1 MRMLNLTTAFFMAI
15 ATAGFAADETGT
27 WEGHYSCGSIRDV
40 DLTFDASTGTA
51 TFTFYE
57 RRRNDQPL
65 GSYELDYSVDGFDIT
80 AIPRRWIDQPRGFS
94 MVGFS
99 GSLRGG
105 AKQIT
110 AQIDSANCAQLAAK
124 KVSSALPD
132 EDQHAENSAEPESA
146 PAPDRAPSELSSF
159 AGTNLDIN
167 EVPLGYDF
175 ETTVDTAFPGG
186 KRETRSW
193 YARSGAN
200 KIGARKEF
208 SATGFYDNKTP
219 GVKESVVVYPTHWH
233 TGQVV
238 YRVERSIRSSNEKN
252 MPTEESLVAAA
263 IAKYGEPINRDA
275 FVQGAGGLGASKIQ
289 LLEYPIKDGKIQ
301 NVLCDRGKSALAH
314 KRIGKNPR
322 EEYQEARNFLDR
334 ANNAGYC
341 DAVLVVTYSVGR
353 HDRLRSYSVIARDLR
368 LEAMNIVG
376 EVEATA
382 RLIEEFE
389 NTLPEVE
396 PEL

>member
-1 MRMLNLTTAFFMAI
+1 MLNLTTAFFMAI

-40 DLTFDASTGTA
+40 DLTFDASNKTA
-51 TFTFYE
+51 TFAFYQK
-57 RRRNDQPL
+57 RRHSAEPV
-65 GSYELDYSVDGFDIT
+65 GKYELDYTRDGSKIT
-80 AIPRRWIDQPRGFS
+80 ATPRRWVDQPKGWG
-94 MVGFS
+94 MVGFT
-99 GSLRGG
+99 GDLRGS
-105 AKQIT
+105 ATQIT
-110 AQIDSANCAQLAAK
+110 GTIASQKCGPFAAK
-124 KVSSALPD
+124 KVADTLVDPQQV
-132 EDQHAENSAEPESA
+132 EAEAADAAPSA
-146 PAPDRAPSELSSF
+146 PPAAAASDLSAF
-159 AGTNLDIN
+159 AGMDLDIN
-167 EVPLGYDF
+167 DVPLGYDF

-186 KRETRSW
+186 KRETRTW

-200 KIGARKEF
+200 KIGTRQEF
-208 SATGFYDNKTP
+208 AATGFYDNKTP

-334 ANNAGYC
+334 ASNAGYC